1 MPVGT
6 KVGFGPGDRWGPTK
20 GAQPVVKVR
29 GNGIHGPLTI
39 AGERSQAPHSIN
51 GTSSLRGAPSAG
63 SRALNFFGVPA
74 WAPNL

>member
-39 AGERSQAPHSIN
+39 AGERSQAPHH
-51 GTSSLRGAPSAG
+51 TVLLVQAA
-63 SRALNFFGVPA
+63 
-74 WAPNL
+74 